1 MSDPRHVQLPP
12 GQQLAAAG
20 KWPAIGERKPA
31 AGGSWVVTISGE
43 VEHPQSFSLAELQ
56 ALPQHRELV
65 DIHCVTR
72 WSKLAVAFGG
82 VALDSLLARAC
93 PKPSARF
100 ASFVARS
107 ERGHSTSLPLD
118 EARQLKTLVALE
130 ADGRPL
136 DELHGGPVRVVVP
149 GRYFYKSLKWLER
162 IELLAADRLGYWESV
177 AGYHNSADPWREQRY
192 LAPGLSRRQMAEALA
207 GRDFSGQDLRSLDAR
222 GHDLSGLIALN
233 AILRDADFRHCRLQE
248 AAFDG
253 ANLSNAHFQGADL
266 RRASFASADVEGAD
280 FCGADL
286 REANFAGASL
296 VGASFYAESSAG
308 EPPRP
313 AARIDQ
319 STRIDRESLDQLTPL
334 QAAFVAAAIARRA

>member
-1 MSDPRHVQLPP
+1 MSDPRQVQLPP
-12 GQQLAAAG
+12 GQQLAAPG
-20 KWPAIGERKPA
+20 KWPAIGEREPA
-31 AGGSWVVTISGE
+31 AGGAWTVTICAE
-43 VEHPQSFSLAELQ
+43 VEHPQSFSLADLQ
-56 ALPQHRELV
+56 AMPQNRELV

-72 WSKLAVAFGG
+72 WSKLGVVFGG
-82 VALDSLLARAC
+82 VPLDALLAPAR

-100 ASFVARS
+100 VSFLARS

-118 EARQLKTLVALE
+118 EGRQLKTLVALE

-162 IELLAADRLGYWESV
+162 IELLQTDRLGYWESV
-177 AGYHNSADPWREQRY
+177 AGYHNAADPWREQRY
-192 LAPGLSRRQMAEALA
+192 LAPGLSRQQMARALA

-222 GHDLSGLIALN
+222 GHDLSGLIARS
-233 AILRDADFRHCRLQE
+233 AILRDADFRNCRLQG

-266 RRASFASADVEGAD
+266 RRASFASADAEGAD

-286 REANFAGASL
+286 RDVNFSGASL
-296 VGASFYAESSAG
+296 VGASFCAENSSG
-308 EPPRP
+308 EAPRL
-313 AARIDQ
+313 AAAIDR

-334 QAAFVAAAIARRA
+334 QAAFVAAAIG